1 MPRYDAILFDFDGV
15 LLDSE
20 PLHADCWAQV
30 LAPFGVSLPW
40 EEYRERYVGLDDR
53 EMLRIIA
60 AEARPPLDWQ
70 ILWAEY
76 PAKKELFRLQ
86 MANPVFPPS
95 LPALLERLQGRYKLA
110 VVSNSARTEIEPP
123 LEVRDL
129 RRYFD
134 AVVVGGDGPRLKPA
148 PDPYLL
154 AARLLEAH
162 EPLVVED
169 SPPGIASGR
178 AAGFDV
184 LAVSSAAEMP
194 ERLLTCL
201 SG

>member
-1 MPRYDAILFDFDGV
+1 
-15 LLDSE
+15 
-20 PLHADCWAQV
+20 V

-40 EEYRERYVGLDDR
+40 EQYRERYIGLDDR

-60 AEARPPLDWQ
+60 AEAQPPFDWQ
-70 ILWAEY
+70 ILWAQY

-86 MANPVFPPS
+86 MANPEFPTA
-95 LPALLERLQGRYKLA
+95 LPDLLESLSGQYKLA

-123 LEVRDL
+123 LEIRNL
-129 RRYFD
+129 RKYFD
-134 AVVVGGDGPRLKPA
+134 ALVVGGDVARLKPA

-154 AARLLEAH
+154 AARLLEARA
-162 EPLVVED
+162 PLVVED

-178 AAGFDV
+178 AAGFEV
-184 LAVSSAAEMP
+184 LAVKSAAEMP